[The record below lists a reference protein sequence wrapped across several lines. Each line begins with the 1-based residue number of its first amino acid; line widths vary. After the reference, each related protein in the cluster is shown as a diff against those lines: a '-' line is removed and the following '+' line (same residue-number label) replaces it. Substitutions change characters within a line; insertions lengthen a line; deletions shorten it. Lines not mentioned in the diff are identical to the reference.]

1 MSPDSSLTAFRGRKE
16 LRAWDYDEGGPE
28 WGSLDI
34 LEACGASDPDSNS
47 GSGTASLQKAACR
60 MGGGNVSR
68 TKIWESLENK
78 LALAFSIPVLIVE
91 IAYWAAAIEV
101 SSGGCCVNWPCSPP
115 AHFLPWPWAP
125 YVCVEVEAPLSPI
138 DSSICF
144 LAVTGAFI
152 LVIIAEVWLAAWI
165 GKRLGQWIERKR
177 AQGES

>member
-1 MSPDSSLTAFRGRKE
+1 M
-16 LRAWDYDEGGPE
+16 
-28 WGSLDI
+28 
-34 LEACGASDPDSNS
+34 
-47 GSGTASLQKAACR
+47 
-60 MGGGNVSR
+60 SR

-165 GKRLGQWIERKR
+165 GKRLGQWIERRR
-177 AQGES
+177 AEGAS